1 MSRVAVVGLGAMGGR
16 IAARLLDAGNEVVV
30 WNRSRAKVAPLA
42 KTGAIVVATPAQA
55 AARAETLITM
65 VSDPSALRAVSEGRD
80 GIASGAHSALTVIE
94 MSTVGPA
101 EVARL
106 ASVLPAG
113 TGLLDAPVLGS
124 VAEAEAGSL
133 TIVVGGP
140 AGVVKHA
147 MPVLSVLGTP
157 VHVGQLGAGA
167 AAKLIANAAHFG
179 TLATLGE
186 TIALARA
193 LGLSEKATHDV
204 LAATP
209 LAYQAKRRRRAIGRG
224 DYLRRFAL
232 KQARKDAELI
242 GDAAAAAG
250 LELRALEAGRVW
262 LAEAEAAGRGESD
275 YTALLAEILARS
287 TTGIRGQSETIA
299 VPVEQ
304 CAGYDGLIID
314 LDGVVWLGD
323 QAIDG
328 VAEAVAK
335 LRACGIRVLFVT
347 NDPESSRAEQAAR
360 LAGIGIPATAADV
373 ITSAAATARYLAAQ
387 DNLDAR
393 NALVVGSSALR
404 DEIEQ
409 AGFPLIPLSEP
420 RRAELVIVS
429 GHPEFDYRELRAAT
443 TAVASGARL
452 FATGRDAT
460 VPTRGGPVPATGAIL
475 AAVETATGIS
485 ATVIGK
491 PEPYVF
497 EIARA
502 VLTGCEHIAVVGD
515 NLASDIAGAK
525 RSGLAAILVLTGTAT
540 KTELQRAAVLPDL
553 VVASLAELPDL
564 VRTALTTSDP
574 DDPPRSGKP
583 CAG

>member
-1 MSRVAVVGLGAMGGR
+1 MGGR
-16 IAARLLDAGNEVVV
+16 IAARLLVAGNEVVV

-42 KTGAIVVATPAQA
+42 QTGAIAVATPAEA

-106 ASVLPAG
+106 AAVLPAG

-140 AGVVKHA
+140 AGLFERA
-147 MPVLSVLGTP
+147 MPVLSVLGAP
-157 VHVGQLGAGA
+157 IRIGELGAGA

-193 LGLSEKATHDV
+193 LGLSEDATHDV

-209 LAYQAKRRRRAIGRG
+209 LAYQAERRRRAIGRG
-224 DYLRRFAL
+224 DYPRRFAL
-232 KQARKDAELI
+232 TLARKDADLI
-242 GDAAAAAG
+242 GEAAAAAG
-250 LELRALEAGRVW
+250 LELRAVDAGRVW

-275 YTALLAEILARS
+275 YTAMLAEILARS

-299 VPVEQ
+299 VPVQ
-304 CAGYDGLIID
+304 PCTSYDGLIID

-323 QAIDG
+323 QPIDG
-328 VAEAVAK
+328 AAGAVAR

-347 NDPESSRAEQAAR
+347 NDPVSSRAEQAAR
-360 LAGIGIPATAADV
+360 LAMIGIPATAADV
-373 ITSAAATARYLAAQ
+373 ITSAAATARFLAGH
-387 DNLDAR
+387 DDFHAR
-393 NALVVGSSALR
+393 STLVAGSSALR

-409 AGFPLIPLSEP
+409 AGFPIIPLSEP
-420 RRAELVIVS
+420 RRAELVIVG
-429 GHPEFDYRELRAAT
+429 GHPAFDYRELRAAT

-460 VPTRGGPVPATGAIL
+460 VPTRDGPAPATGAIL
-475 AAVETATGIS
+475 AAIETATGVS

-491 PEPYVF
+491 PEPFVF

-502 VLTGCEHIAVVGD
+502 ALAGCAHIAVVGD

-525 RSGLAAILVLTGTAT
+525 RSGLVAILVLTGTAT
-540 KTELQRAAVLPDL
+540 KTDLQRAAIPPDL

-564 VRTALTTSDP
+564 VRTPLTTSDP
-574 DDPPRSGKP
+574 NDPPRNGILFHEAVSEG
-583 CAG
+583 G